1 MDHKRNIVLIGIPGA
16 GRSTVGILTAMTTWR
31 IFLVE
36 RSLCRKGPSGYLGF
50 SWSNEVQWSVSA
62 DSAEDG
68 A

>member
-50 SWSNEVQWSVSA
+50 SWSN
-62 DSAEDG
+62 
-68 A
+68 